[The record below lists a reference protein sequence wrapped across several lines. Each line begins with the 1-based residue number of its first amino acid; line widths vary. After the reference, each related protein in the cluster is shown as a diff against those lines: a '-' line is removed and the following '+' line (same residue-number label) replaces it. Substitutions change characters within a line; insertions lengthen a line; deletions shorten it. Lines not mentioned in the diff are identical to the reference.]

1 MTIAWRRWLGM
12 DTTVRLPAREGY
24 AVWADTYPPRPHNR
38 LMAAEQEM
46 VEPIIRSAAPRRALD
61 VGTGTGRYLALLRS
75 AGARFVVGVD
85 MSLPMLQHQA
95 CATPRVCGDA
105 CQLPF
110 ADGQFDLVCASLMVG
125 DVADL
130 NPWIGEAARVLAPG
144 GHLVYSDFHP
154 SWAAQQWRRTF
165 RSADGRQFELTYFP
179 HSIDDHLERLEQAA
193 LAIRAIREPRIA
205 GRSTPVVAVF
215 HATRR

>member
-1 MTIAWRRWLGM
+1 M
-12 DTTVRLPAREGY
+12 DATVRLPAREGY

-38 LMAAEQEM
+38 VMAAEQEI
-46 VEPIIRSAAPRRALD
+46 VEPIIRLARPKRALD
-61 VGTGTGRYLALLRS
+61 VGTGTGRYLAPLHG
-75 AGARFVVGVD
+75 AGAPFVVGWG
-85 MSLPMLQHQA
+85 MSLPMLQHRQ

-105 CQLPF
+105 CRLPF

-130 NPWIGEAARVLAPG
+130 NPWIGEAARMLAPG

-154 SWAAQQWRRTF
+154 SGAAQEWARTF
-165 RSADGRQFELTYFP
+165 RGANGRQFELTYFP

-193 LAIRAIREPRIA
+193 LHIRAIREPRIA
-205 GRSTPVVAVF
+205 
-215 HATRR
+215 